1 MSQTYITFILCIIS
15 TLSYAMEKDFQI
27 NCIQDIPKISLD
39 RIETYVNE
47 LPNTKSYQIKN
58 QLSDSF
64 TFNIALLPK
73 ELRYTIVMNMFNQQK
88 ELAELYYKAPL
99 ISACT
104 HLHEARKAVVNSSLP
119 KKKQEKLVKLLFR
132 LPTDQTKKINT
143 ILNPSFNTRIAYD
156 GLVISED
163 TLAALDEKIKKVL
176 KDQDIGIVNKFA
188 EQNPLCAYTLNCLG
202 MTSFSTLCSA
212 GIIFPAAYLIPF
224 LTCGCCNYC
233 PPLSYFS
240 FLSLNAVTIASA
252 ALWTPITPI
261 LMRKRDQRKK
271 IALLT

>member
-1 MSQTYITFILCIIS
+1 
-15 TLSYAMEKDFQI
+15 MEKDFQI
-27 NCIQDIPKISLD
+27 ACIQDIPKISLD
-39 RIETYVNE
+39 RIETCIE
-47 LPNTKSYQIKN
+47 KLPNTRSHQIKN
-58 QLSDSF
+58 ELSDSF

-119 KKKQEKLVKLLFR
+119 KEKQEELAKLLFK

-156 GLVISED
+156 GPVISED
-163 TLAALDEKIKKVL
+163 TLATLDEKIKKVL

-188 EQNPLCAYTLNCLG
+188 EQNPLRAYTVNCLG
-202 MTSFSTLCSA
+202 KTLLSTVGSTCIVFA
-212 GIIFPAAYLIPF
+212 GAYGIPF
-224 LTCGCCNYC
+224 LTCCYYGYC
-233 PPLSYFS
+233 PSLWYLS
-240 FLSLNAVTIASA
+240 FLSLKSVPTISA
-252 ALWTPITPI
+252 AILTPIISTVT
-261 LMRKRDQRKK
+261 RKRDNLKK
-271 IALLT
+271 IAIST